1 MRVETGGEQMTEEIA
16 SAAPQLALMSHEI
29 VERRQAALCV
39 VGAGPAG
46 VMLSLFL
53 ARKGIPVI
61 LLEEHMDFDRDFRGD
76 TIHPM
81 TLAALDQIGL
91 ARTMLQT
98 LPHSELHSASI
109 ETADG
114 PFTPIN
120 FSYLHTPFP
129 FVALLPQKD
138 FLAFITEEAARYP
151 NFTLLMG
158 ARVEELVVEDGVV
171 RGVRYRGQQGWGEVR
186 ALVTVGC
193 DGRFSRLRRL
203 GGFSAIT
210 TSSPIDVLWFR
221 LPRRED
227 DPPEAL
233 ARFFNGRFFVMLNRG
248 DQWQIAYIILK
259 GGYQDLRAQG
269 IEALQQIIAE
279 TAPEMADRAHELES
293 WRQVSLLSVASD
305 RLTRWSKP
313 GLLLIGDA
321 AHVMSPVGGVGI
333 NYAIQDAIVTA
344 NTLYEPLRQGH
355 VTEADLAGIQRER
368 EFPTRLIQ
376 AIQSRIQ
383 GALLPLTHES
393 GQLHVPGWLQM
404 ALRLPGVS
412 GLPPYVMGIGFRPAK
427 LRPELIAE
435 EPMSAS
441 RMP

>member
-1 MRVETGGEQMTEEIA
+1 MTDTMTP
-16 SAAPQLALMSHEI
+16 AAPQPSPVSQEI

-46 VMLSLFL
+46 AMLSLFL

-91 ARTMLQT
+91 ARKMLRV

-138 FLAFITEEAARYP
+138 FLAFITGEAAHYP

-158 ARVEELVVEDGVV
+158 ARVEELIVEDGAVQ
-171 RGVRYRGQQGWGEVR
+171 GVRYRGQQGWGEAR
-186 ALVTVGC
+186 SLATVGC

-203 GGFSAIT
+203 GGFTAIT

-248 DQWQIAYIILK
+248 DQWQIAYVIPK

-279 TAPEMADRAHELES
+279 TAPEMADRAHVLES

-344 NTLYEPLRQGH
+344 NTLYEPLGQGR
-355 VTEADLAGIQRER
+355 VTEADLARIQRER

-376 AIQSRIQ
+376 AIQSQIQ
-383 GALLPLTHES
+383 ERALVPLTHEP
-393 GQLHVPGWLQM
+393 GLLRVPGWLQM

-435 EPMSAS
+435 ETAGASSAS
-441 RMP
+441 

>member
-1 MRVETGGEQMTEEIA
+1 MRLWTLGCSTGQEAYSLAIAFTE
-16 SAAPQLALMSHEI
+16 AAEAARSSVPLQLFATDLN
-29 VERRQAALCV
+29 
-39 VGAGPAG
+39 P
-46 VMLSLFL
+46 
-53 ARKGIPVI
+53 
-61 LLEEHMDFDRDFRGD
+61 
-76 TIHPM
+76 
-81 TLAALDQIGL
+81 
-91 ARTMLQT
+91 
-98 LPHSELHSASI
+98 ASI

-129 FVALLPQKD
+129 FVALLPQAD
-138 FLAFITEEAARYP
+138 FMRFIAEEAARYP

-158 ARVEELVVEDGVV
+158 SRVEEVIVEDGVV
-171 RGVRYRGQQGWGEVR
+171 QGVRYRGQQGWGEAR

-203 GGFSAIT
+203 GGFTAIT

-248 DQWQIAYIILK
+248 DQWQIAYLIPK
-259 GGYQDLRAQG
+259 GGYQNLRAQG
-269 IEALQQIIAE
+269 IEALRQTIAE
-279 TAPEMADRAHELES
+279 TAPEMADPAHILEN

-305 RLTRWSKP
+305 RLNHWSRP

-321 AHVMSPVGGVGI
+321 AHIMSPVGGVGI

-355 VTEADLAGIQRER
+355 VAESDLARVQRER

-376 AIQSRIQ
+376 AIQTQVQERV
-383 GALLPLTHES
+383 LVPLTHAS
-393 GQLHVPGWLQM
+393 GQVRVPGWLQM

-412 GLPPYVMGIGFRPAK
+412 GLPSYVMGSGFRPAK

-435 EPMSAS
+435 EPAGDLSGA
-441 RMP
+441 

>member
-1 MRVETGGEQMTEEIA
+1 MA
-16 SAAPQLALMSHEI
+16 SQLTPESPQPPQLSPEVAPIGHEI
-29 VERRQAALCV
+29 GERRQAALCV

-53 ARKGIPVI
+53 ARKGVSVI

-76 TIHPM
+76 TVHPM

-91 ARTMLQT
+91 ARKMLRE
-98 LPHSELHSASI
+98 LSHSEIHSASI
-109 ETADG
+109 DTADG

-129 FVALLPQKD
+129 FVAFLPQAD
-138 FLAFITEEAARYP
+138 FLRFITAEAARYP
-151 NFTLLMG
+151 TFTLLMG

-203 GGFSAIT
+203 GGFTAIT

-221 LPRRED
+221 LPRRDD

-233 ARFFNGRFFVMLNRG
+233 ARFFNGRFFVVLNRG
-248 DQWQIAYIILK
+248 DQWQIAYVIPK
-259 GGYQDLRAQG
+259 GGYQALRAQG
-269 IEALQQIIAE
+269 VEALQQIIAE
-279 TAPEMADRAHELES
+279 TAPEMADRAHLLES

-305 RLTRWSKP
+305 RLTQWSRP

-344 NTLYEPLRQGH
+344 NTLYEPLRQGR
-355 VTEADLAGIQRER
+355 VTAADLARVQRAR

-376 AIQSRIQ
+376 AIQSQIQ
-383 GALLPLTHES
+383 ERALVPLTHES
-393 GQLHVPGWLQM
+393 GQLRVPGWLRM

-435 EPMSAS
+435 AS
-441 RMP
+441 VSGS

>member
-1 MRVETGGEQMTEEIA
+1 MTSEMAPE
-16 SAAPQLALMSHEI
+16 SPQLAPLRHEI
-29 VERRQAALCV
+29 VERRQAGLCV

-46 VMLSLFL
+46 VMLALLL
-53 ARKGIPVI
+53 ARKGVPVI
-61 LLEEHMDFDRDFRGD
+61 LLEEHGDFDRDFRGD

-81 TLAALDQIGL
+81 TLAVLDQIGL
-91 ARTMLQT
+91 ARKMLQA
-98 LPHSELHSASI
+98 LPHSEIHSASI

-114 PFTPIN
+114 PFTPID
-120 FSYLHTPFP
+120 FSHLHTPFP

-138 FLAFITEEAARYP
+138 FLRYITEEAARYP

-171 RGVRYRGQQGWGEVR
+171 RGVQYRGQQGWGEVR

-210 TSSPIDVLWFR
+210 TAAPIDVLWFR
-221 LPRRED
+221 LPRRAD

-233 ARFFNGRFFVMLNRG
+233 ARFLNGRFFVMLNRG
-248 DQWQIAYIILK
+248 DEWQIAYVIPK
-259 GGYQDLRAQG
+259 EGYQDLRSQG
-269 IEALQQIIAE
+269 MEALQQVIAE
-279 TAPEMADRAHELES
+279 TAPEMADRARLLEN

-305 RLTRWSKP
+305 RLTRWSRP

-333 NYAIQDAIVTA
+333 NYAIQDAVVTA
-344 NTLYEPLRQGH
+344 NTLYEPARQGR
-355 VTEADLAGIQRER
+355 VTEADLARIQRER

-376 AIQSRIQ
+376 AIQAQIQ
-383 GALLPLTHES
+383 SAILPLTHET

-427 LRPELIAE
+427 LRPELVPE
-435 EPMSAS
+435 GSVSGSA
-441 RMP
+441 PD

>member
-1 MRVETGGEQMTEEIA
+1 M
-16 SAAPQLALMSHEI
+16 
-29 VERRQAALCV
+29 
-39 VGAGPAG
+39 
-46 VMLSLFL
+46 
-53 ARKGIPVI
+53 
-61 LLEEHMDFDRDFRGD
+61 
-76 TIHPM
+76 
-81 TLAALDQIGL
+81 
-91 ARTMLQT
+91 
-98 LPHSELHSASI
+98 
-109 ETADG
+109 
-114 PFTPIN
+114 
-120 FSYLHTPFP
+120 
-129 FVALLPQKD
+129 
-138 FLAFITEEAARYP
+138 
-151 NFTLLMG
+151 
-158 ARVEELVVEDGVV
+158 
-171 RGVRYRGQQGWGEVR
+171 
-186 ALVTVGC
+186 
-193 DGRFSRLRRL
+193 LRRL

-355 VTEADLAGIQRER
+355 VAETDLARIQRER

-376 AIQSRIQ
+376 AIRSRIQ
-383 GALLPLTHES
+383 GVLLPLTHES

-427 LRPELIAE
+427 LRPELVAE
-435 EPMSAS
+435 ESSSDSPLVS
-441 RMP
+441 

>member
-1 MRVETGGEQMTEEIA
+1 MAPEE
-16 SAAPQLALMSHEI
+16 PQLALVGHEI
-29 VERRQAALCV
+29 VERREAALCV

-53 ARKGIPVI
+53 ARKGIQVI

-91 ARTMLQT
+91 ARKMLQT
-98 LPHSELHSASI
+98 LPHSEIHSASI

-129 FVALLPQKD
+129 FVALLPQAD
-138 FLAFITEEAARYP
+138 FLRYITEEAARYP
-151 NFTLLMG
+151 NYTLLMG
-158 ARVEELVVEDGVV
+158 ARVEELVMEDGVV

-203 GGFSAIT
+203 GDFSAIT

-227 DPPEAL
+227 DPPEAF
-233 ARFFNGRFFVMLNRG
+233 ARAFNGRFFVMLNRG
-248 DQWQIAYIILK
+248 DQWQIAYIISK
-259 GGYQDLRAQG
+259 GGYQGLRAQG

-279 TAPEMADRAHELES
+279 TAPEMADRAHRLEN

-305 RLTRWSKP
+305 RLARWSKP

-333 NYAIQDAIVTA
+333 NYAIQDAVVTA
-344 NTLYEPLRQGH
+344 NTLYEPLRQWR
-355 VTEADLAGIQRER
+355 VTEADLARVQRER

-383 GALLPLTHES
+383 SALLPLTHEL
-393 GQLHVPGWLQM
+393 GQLRVPGWLQM

-441 RMP
+441 RRS

>member
-1 MRVETGGEQMTEEIA
+1 MASQMTPE
-16 SAAPQLALMSHEI
+16 SSQPSPQDHEI

-53 ARKGIPVI
+53 ARKGVRVL

-76 TIHPM
+76 TVHPM
-81 TLAALDQIGL
+81 TLAVLDQIGL
-91 ARTMLQT
+91 ARKLLRE
-98 LPHSELHSASI
+98 LPHSEIHSASI

-114 PFTPIN
+114 PFTPID

-129 FVALLPQKD
+129 FVAFLPQAD
-138 FLAFITEEAARYP
+138 FLRFIAKEAARYP

-158 ARVEELVVEDGVV
+158 ARVEELVLEDGVV
-171 RGVRYRGQQGWGEVR
+171 RGVRYRGQQGWGEAR

-203 GGFSAIT
+203 GSFAAIT
-210 TSSPIDVLWFR
+210 TSAPIDVLWFR
-221 LPRRED
+221 LPRRND

-233 ARFFNGRFFVMLNRG
+233 ARFFNGRFFIMLNRG
-248 DQWQIAYIILK
+248 EQWQIAYVIPK
-259 GGYQDLRAQG
+259 GGYHALRAQG
-269 IEALQQIIAE
+269 VEALQRIIAE
-279 TAPEMADRAHELES
+279 TAPEMAARAHLLES

-305 RLTRWSKP
+305 RLKQWSRP

-333 NYAIQDAIVTA
+333 NYAIQDAVVTA
-344 NTLYEPLRQGH
+344 NTLYEPLRLGRGAE
-355 VTEADLAGIQRER
+355 VDLARVQRER

-376 AIQSRIQ
+376 AIQSQIQ
-383 GALLPLTHES
+383 ERALVPLAHQS
-393 GQLHVPGWLQM
+393 GQLRVPGWLQM

-435 EPMSAS
+435 AS
-441 RMP
+441 VSGSHGVF

>member
-1 MRVETGGEQMTEEIA
+1 MTNEMTPE
-16 SAAPQLALMSHEI
+16 SSQLAPLSHEI

-46 VMLSLFL
+46 AMLSLFL
-53 ARKGIPVI
+53 ARKGISVI
-61 LLEEHMDFDRDFRGD
+61 LLEEHSDFDRDFRGD

-91 ARTMLQT
+91 ARKMLQT
-98 LPHSELHSASI
+98 TPHSELHSVSI
-109 ETADG
+109 ETASG

-120 FSYLHTPFP
+120 FRRLHTPFP

-138 FLAFITEEAARYP
+138 FLAFITKEAARYP
-151 NFTLLMG
+151 NFTLSMG

-203 GGFSAIT
+203 GAFSAIT
-210 TSSPIDVLWFR
+210 TSSPIDVVWFR
-221 LPRRED
+221 LPRRAD

-233 ARFFNGRFFVMLNRG
+233 ARFFNGRFFIMLNRG
-248 DQWQIAYIILK
+248 DQWQIAYVIPK
-259 GGYQDLRAQG
+259 GAYQVLHAQG

-279 TAPEMADRAHELES
+279 TAPEMADRARLLDN

-305 RLTRWSKP
+305 RLTRWSRP

-321 AHVMSPVGGVGI
+321 AHTMSPVGGVGI
-333 NYAIQDAIVTA
+333 NYAIQDAVTTA
-344 NTLYEPLRQGH
+344 NTLYEPLRQGR
-355 VTEADLAGIQRER
+355 VAENDLRRIQRER
-368 EFPTRLIQ
+368 ELPTKLIQ
-376 AIQSRIQ
+376 AIQSQIQ
-383 GALLPLTHES
+383 ERVVVPLTHES
-393 GQLHVPGWLQM
+393 GLLRIPGWLRM

-427 LRPELIAE
+427 LRPELVAE
-435 EPMSAS
+435 G
-441 RMP
+441 

>member
-1 MRVETGGEQMTEEIA
+1 MADTMTP
-16 SAAPQLALMSHEI
+16 AAPQPSLGSQEI
-29 VERRQAALCV
+29 VERRQAAICV

-91 ARTMLQT
+91 ARKMLQM
-98 LPHSELHSASI
+98 LPHSEIHSASI

-158 ARVEELVVEDGVV
+158 ARVEELVLEDGVV

-221 LPRRED
+221 LPRREA

-233 ARFFNGRFFVMLNRG
+233 ARFFSGRFFVMLNRG

-269 IEALQQIIAE
+269 IETLQQIIAE
-279 TAPEMADRAHELES
+279 TAPEMADRARLLES
-293 WRQVSLLSVASD
+293 WRQVSLLSVSSD
-305 RLTRWSKP
+305 RLSRWSKP
-313 GLLLIGDA
+313 GLLLIGEA

-333 NYAIQDAIVTA
+333 NYVIQDAIVTA
-344 NTLYEPLRQGH
+344 NKLFEPLRQGY
-355 VTEADLAGIQRER
+355 VADADLARIQRER

-376 AIQSRIQ
+376 AIQAQIQ
-383 GALLPLTHES
+383 ERA
-393 GQLHVPGWLQM
+393 
-404 ALRLPGVS
+404 
-412 GLPPYVMGIGFRPAK
+412 
-427 LRPELIAE
+427 
-435 EPMSAS
+435 
-441 RMP
+441 

>member
-1 MRVETGGEQMTEEIA
+1 M
-16 SAAPQLALMSHEI
+16 LA
-29 VERRQAALCV
+29 
-39 VGAGPAG
+39 
-46 VMLSLFL
+46 LFL
-53 ARKGIPVI
+53 ARRGVRVI

-91 ARTMLQT
+91 ARKMLRT
-98 LPHSELHSASI
+98 LPHSEIHSASI

-114 PFTPIN
+114 PFTPID
-120 FSYLHTPFP
+120 FTRLHTPFP
-129 FVALLPQKD
+129 FVALLPQAD
-138 FLAFITEEAARYP
+138 FLRFITEEAARYP

-158 ARVEELVVEDGVV
+158 ARVEELVEEDGVV
-171 RGVRYRGQQGWGEVR
+171 RGVRYRGQQGWGEIR
-186 ALVTVGC
+186 SLVTVGC

-221 LPRRED
+221 LPRRDD

-248 DQWQIAYIILK
+248 DQWQIASIILK

-269 IEALQQIIAE
+269 IEALQQIVAE
-279 TAPEMADRAHELES
+279 TAPEMADRARLLQS
-293 WRQVSLLSVASD
+293 WRQVSLLSVTSD

-344 NTLYEPLRQGH
+344 NTLFEPLRQGY
-355 VTEADLAGIQRER
+355 VADADLARIQRER

-376 AIQSRIQ
+376 AIQTQIQ
-383 GALLPLTHES
+383 ERALLPLTRES
-393 GQLHVPGWLQM
+393 GQLRVPGWLQM
-404 ALRLPGVS
+404 ALRLPAVS

-427 LRPELIAE
+427 LRPELIPE
-435 EPMSAS
+435 ESVSDATGPI
-441 RMP
+441 